1 VNKLRAKW
9 RLTMAV
15 EAQGPGIPA
24 HCDFC
29 RRGTVVRRSE
39 RLRFSQRTDRGAV
52 PCRVRLTIGRCD
64 AYGGAHLEPAAEARI
79 EAAVLHAYLK
89 LRPG

>member
-1 VNKLRAKW
+1 MV
-9 RLTMAV
+9 M
-15 EAQGPGIPA
+15 EGQGPGIPA

-29 RRGTVVRRSE
+29 RRGTVARRSE
-39 RLRFSQRTDRGAV
+39 RLRFSQRTDRGAAH
-52 PCRVRLTIGRCD
+52 CRVRLTIGRCEACGATHLD
-64 AYGGAHLEPAAEARI
+64 AAAEPRI